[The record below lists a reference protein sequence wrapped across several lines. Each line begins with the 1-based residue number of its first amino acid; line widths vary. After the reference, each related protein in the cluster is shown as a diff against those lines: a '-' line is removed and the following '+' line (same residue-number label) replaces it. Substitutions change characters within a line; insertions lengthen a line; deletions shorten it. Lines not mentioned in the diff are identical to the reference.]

1 MPSTA
6 KISSYAKPK
15 KQPPS
20 SLKSA
25 PRKQRSPAKKGEAK
39 KLETIA
45 PLRLT
50 QEEKALIYQAAEIS
64 NQSVSKFVI
73 NNILRISLKV
83 TENEIT
89 LIDDDEFE
97 SLGKKRS
104 VPKSSQ
110 EKMKSAMKNAALLN
124 AKS

>member
-15 KQPPS
+15 KLPPN
-20 SLKSA
+20 SLKYA
-25 PRKQRSPAKKGEAK
+25 LKKQRSPAKKGEVK
-39 KLETIA
+39 KLETMA

-50 QEEKALIYQAAEIS
+50 QEEKALIYQAAEVS
-64 NQSVSKFVI
+64 NQSISEFVI

-89 LIDDDEFE
+89 LIDDEEFT
-97 SLGKKRS
+97 SLKKKRS
-104 VPKSSQ
+104 VPKSSKV
-110 EKMKSAMKNAALLN
+110 KMKSAMKRAALLI